1 MDIYQVIKEP
11 HITEK
16 AGLQK
21 EGFNQI
27 SFKVHS
33 QANKIEIKQAIE
45 TLLKAKVLEVRTIN
59 MRGKKRRMGRNT
71 GKKPD
76 WKKAIVR
83 LAPGESIEIFEGM

>member
-1 MDIYQVIKEP
+1 VDIYQVIKEP

-16 AGLQK
+16 ANFQK

-27 SFKVHS
+27 SFKVHK
-33 QANKIEIKQAIE
+33 QANKIEIKEAVE

-59 MRGKKRRMGRNT
+59 MRGKSRRMGRNA

-83 LAPGESIEIFEGM
+83 LAPGERIEIFEGM